1 MSARTAPRTSSSWT
15 TSSTAS
21 RSPCRKLPIIHGAC
35 DMRRIPLMLAA
46 TLLAGCGGVT
56 SPRGGGHPGGDVFV
70 GNNFFPNAHHG
81 NPNPPVD
88 TIAAGGNHNPGPEAP
103 GPSHPPPSGLVPPDL

>member
-46 TLLAGCGGVT
+46 TLLAGRGGVT
-56 SPRGGGHPGGDVFV
+56 SPGGGGHPVGDVLV
-70 GNNFFPNAHHG
+70 GNIFFPSAHNG
-81 NPNPPVD
+81 TQNPAVD
-88 TIAAGGNHNPGPEAP
+88 TIAAGGSNTSALESAGPHTNH
-103 GPSHPPPSGLVPPDL
+103 

>member
-56 SPRGGGHPGGDVFV
+56 SPGGGGHPVGGGQDRKSTRLNSSHLVISYAVFCLKKKKKKYHV
-70 GNNFFPNAHHG
+70 RKRMYDYAH
-81 NPNPPVD
+81 
-88 TIAAGGNHNPGPEAP
+88 
-103 GPSHPPPSGLVPPDL
+103 